1 MSVTAHCVI
10 KNEEIFIPYAIASI
24 IDFVDHLFIYDTG
37 STDGTVKKIEALRER
52 YPEKIH
58 FEQKGPADKKRHT
71 ELRQEMLD
79 RTETDWFMILDGD
92 EVWTARALKEAGE
105 IMKSQSDVQ
114 CIVAPFYLCV
124 GDVYHRYFKRGEMR
138 VVDKTDFLAVRF
150 VKKIGGVHW
159 RGDFIG
165 DSLFN
170 GKEEPFENKKNT
182 VFLNAKYWH
191 LTHLRRSFQDD
202 QDYSSGGV
210 RASKRRL
217 TYFLIGRKINEP
229 VPDVFMDGTQPP
241 LDPVTSFINFVKLVL
256 FKLHIRSS
264 L

>member
-10 KNEEIFIPYAIASI
+10 KNEEVFIPYAVASI
-24 IDFVDHLFIYDTG
+24 IDFVDRLFIYDTG
-37 STDGTVKKIEALRER
+37 STDGTVKKIEALREK
-52 YPEKIH
+52 YPEKIY

-79 RTETDWFMILDGD
+79 RTQTDWFMILDGD

-124 GDVYHRYFKRGEMR
+124 GDVYHRYFKRGEMD
-138 VVDKTDFLAVRF
+138 VHGKKDYWQPRF
-150 VKKIGGVHW
+150 VRVNEGVHW
-159 RGDFIG
+159 RGDYNA
-165 DSLFN
+165 DCLYD
-170 GKEEPFENKKNT
+170 GKGESIEQPGGT
-182 VFLNAKYWH
+182 AFLQERYWH